1 MVKEGERVPLD
12 GIVIKG
18 NSLVD
23 TSFLTGESIPV
34 SVKQGS
40 VLLSGSINIGDKET
54 DTPEQYSKKNDQFSF
69 VDDESENGWPKAT
82 SVWDK

>member
-1 MVKEGERVPLD
+1 MKKSYIQPS
-12 GIVIKG
+12 IVTILAVG
-18 NSLVD
+18 GQIL
-23 TSFLTGESIPV
+23 
-34 SVKQGS
+34 SV
-40 VLLSGSINIGDKET
+40 SINVNNTET

>member
-1 MVKEGERVPLD
+1 MKKSYIQPS
-12 GIVIKG
+12 IVTILAVG
-18 NSLVD
+18 
-23 TSFLTGESIPV
+23 GQI
-34 SVKQGS
+34 
-40 VLLSGSINIGDKET
+40 LSDSINIGDKET

>member
-1 MVKEGERVPLD
+1 MKKSYIQP
-12 GIVIKG
+12 
-18 NSLVD
+18 
-23 TSFLTGESIPV
+23 SIFTILAV
-34 SVKQGS
+34 GGQI
-40 VLLSGSINIGDKET
+40 LSGSMNVNIKET